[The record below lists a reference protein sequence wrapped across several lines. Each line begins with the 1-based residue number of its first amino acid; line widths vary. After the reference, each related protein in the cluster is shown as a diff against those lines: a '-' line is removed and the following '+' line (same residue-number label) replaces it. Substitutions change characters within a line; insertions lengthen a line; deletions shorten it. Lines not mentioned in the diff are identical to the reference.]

1 MAVLSCKCGW
11 WGSIFIHSLQSPT
24 GPSCGS
30 SNSLFF
36 LLSCHD
42 AHICKL
48 YGAQALLPFSF
59 SCNECNALWQRG
71 SAMLDRFALF
81 FFWSRVSAFLFAAY
95 AVIANGQVECPKGFK
110 RMNLTHCQGKL
121 QYMFEN
127 VSAGINPPYIFMGD
141 LIKKTKLLEDI
152 VPWI

>member
-1 MAVLSCKCGW
+1 MWLMGIHFHTLTPEPLGAQLWVLQF
-11 WGSIFIHSLQSPT
+11 IF
-24 GPSCGS
+24 
-30 SNSLFF
+30 FF

-48 YGAQALLPFSF
+48 YGAEASLPFSF

-81 FFWSRVSAFLFAAY
+81 FFWSRVSPFLFAAY

-121 QYMFEN
+121 QYMFKN

-141 LIKKTKLLEDI
+141 LIKKKKTSI
-152 VPWI
+152 R